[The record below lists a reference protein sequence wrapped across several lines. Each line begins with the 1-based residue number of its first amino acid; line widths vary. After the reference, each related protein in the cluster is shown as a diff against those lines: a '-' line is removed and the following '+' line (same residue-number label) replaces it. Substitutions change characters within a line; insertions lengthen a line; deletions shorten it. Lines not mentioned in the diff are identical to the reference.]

1 MGGWVL
7 GVVASRKTWLQ
18 VSSILI
24 FQKGKRRGEERRGE
38 VYTETIILRY
48 GNKLGLGLDFCC
60 W

>member
-1 MGGWVL
+1 V
-7 GVVASRKTWLQ
+7 VVASRKIWLQ

-24 FQKGKRRGEERRGE
+24 FQKGERRGE
-38 VYTETIILRY
+38 VYAETIILRY

>member
-1 MGGWVL
+1 VGFRCGGL
-7 GVVASRKTWLQ
+7 KEDLAAGFFYFDFS
-18 VSSILI
+18 
-24 FQKGKRRGEERRGE
+24 KGGEERRGE

>member
-1 MGGWVL
+1 
-7 GVVASRKTWLQ
+7 
-18 VSSILI
+18 LI